1 MRNKRAEGK
10 EDGGKTRVA
19 RMSGDNMRLTLY
31 NGRSVIFHQGSAQ
44 FSQQTGYHKVSL
56 EE

>member
-1 MRNKRAEGK
+1 MDAKREW
-10 EDGGKTRVA
+10 A

-31 NGRSVIFHQGSAQ
+31 NGRFAIFRQGSAQ

-56 EE
+56 QE